1 MTESPRSFAT
11 RILARLLAGLAAI
24 VGFFAFN
31 VVDGVF
37 GPAQAVL
44 GLAACI
50 AVTVFV
56 VWRSPPPEEEP
67 GA

>member
-1 MTESPRSFAT
+1 MRSAK
-11 RILARLLAGLAAI
+11 RLGAAVLAGLA
-24 VGFFAFN
+24 GFLAFN

-37 GPAQAVL
+37 GVVEAMI

-56 VWRSPPPEEEP
+56 VRRSPATAEEP
-67 GA
+67 DA